1 VNKLI
6 ADNNQVADEP
16 VESRPENNQPR
27 DSWQKKLAAMWLE
40 WRSLI
45 IFLIVMVLFRSAIA
59 DWNQV
64 PTGSMKPTIL
74 EGDRVVVNKLAYD
87 LKVPFTTWH
96 LTEWAD
102 PSRGEIVT
110 FYSPLDEKL
119 LIKRVIGVPGDVI
132 AMRNNQLFIN
142 DKPASYSRLDDDIV
156 NQLDD
161 YQRRRHAFFYE
172 KYNDISHPVM
182 LRPSPPNNYNSFG
195 PIEIPLGQY
204 MMLGDNRDNSKD
216 SRRIGLISR
225 DRITGRAHT
234 VAFSVDYDDYY
245 LPRTDRFIRALE

>member
-1 VNKLI
+1 MHAKLRTLWI
-6 ADNNQVADEP
+6 
-16 VESRPENNQPR
+16 
-27 DSWQKKLAAMWLE
+27 E

-45 IFLIVMVLFRSAIA
+45 AFLLVMVLFRSAIA

-96 LTEWAD
+96 LTQWAD

-119 LIKRVIGVPGDVI
+119 LIKRVIGLPGDVI
-132 AMRNNQLFIN
+132 SMRNNQLFIN
-142 DKPASYSRLDDDIV
+142 EEPATYSRLDDDIV
-156 NQLDD
+156 NQLDN

-172 KYNDISHPVM
+172 HFEDVMYPVM
-182 LRPSPPNNYNSFG
+182 LRPAAANNYNSFG
-195 PIEIPLGQY
+195 PIEIPAGSY
-204 MMLGDNRDNSKD
+204 MMLGDNRDNSRD
-216 SRRIGLISR
+216 SRRIGLVSR
-225 DRITGRAHT
+225 ERITGRAHT
-234 VAFSVDYDDYY
+234 VAFSVDYEDYY
-245 LPRTDRFIRALE
+245 LPRTDRFIRPLP

>member
-1 VNKLI
+1 MNEQSKLWTI
-6 ADNNQVADEP
+6 
-16 VESRPENNQPR
+16 
-27 DSWQKKLAAMWLE
+27 WIE

-45 IFLIVMVLFRSAIA
+45 IFLLVMVVFRSAIA

-102 PSRGEIVT
+102 PSRGEVVT

-119 LIKRVIGVPGDVI
+119 LIKRVIGVPEDVI
-132 AMRNNQLFIN
+132 SMRNNQLFIN
-142 DKPASYSRLDDDIV
+142 KEPATYSRLDDDIV
-156 NQLDD
+156 NQLDA
-161 YQRRRHAFFYE
+161 YQRHRHAFFYE
-172 KYNDISHPVM
+172 HFEDVMYPVM
-182 LRPSPPNNYNSFG
+182 LRPSLPNNYNSFG
-195 PIEIPLGQY
+195 PIKIPPGFYL
-204 MMLGDNRDNSKD
+204 MLGDNRDNSRD

-225 DRITGRAHT
+225 NRIIGRAHT
-234 VAFSVDYDDYY
+234 VAFSVDYEDYY
-245 LPRTDRFIRALE
+245 LPRADRFIRPLP